1 MTNET
6 LAVMTSD
13 LDALVTRIE
22 GAASA
27 LAGLNCEEVPHQVGP
42 GRAWLAGM
50 NNGLVAELREL
61 TDDLFE
67 ASHVPK
73 PPLKAAEDGGPR
85 P

>member
-1 MTNET
+1 MTDET
-6 LAVMTSD
+6 LAQKIFE

-27 LAGLNCEEVPHQVGP
+27 LAGLNCQEVPHQVGP
-42 GRAWLAGM
+42 GRAWLAGL

-67 ASHVPK
+67 ASHDSQ
-73 PPLKAAEDGGPR
+73 PPLKAVEE
-85 P
+85 